1 MSDSPDTHPAA
12 ERLRNYH
19 AFFDIPFTPVP
30 VKPRH
35 DGWTPA
41 RQRGFIDRLCV
52 TGCVARSA
60 RAVGKSPQSA
70 YRLRD
75 HPQAASFA
83 AAWGRALDAG
93 QSHQIDVGLD
103 RALNGQSFPI
113 VRAGV
118 CVGERRRYDN
128 RLAMT
133 VLAALDRREA
143 RSGDTN
149 AQSST
154 PARSQP
160 SGDSVRMAPLKQK
173 GFSRQNTSPSS
184 PLTHNM
190 RPDRAPGD

>member
-1 MSDSPDTHPAA
+1 MSDSSDTHPAA
-12 ERLRNYH
+12 ARLRKHY

-41 RQRGFIDRLCV
+41 RQRGFVDRLCL

-70 YRLRD
+70 HRLRD

-83 AAWGRALDAG
+83 AAWDRALDAG
-93 QSHQIDVGLD
+93 RSHQIDVGLD

-143 RSGDTN
+143 SSAIST

-160 SGDSVRMAPLKQK
+160 SGDCVRTAPLKQK
-173 GFSRQNTSPSS
+173 GFSRQSTSPSS
-184 PLTHNM
+184 PLADNM
-190 RPDRAPGD
+190 RPVRAPGD